1 VDILDSAIHSLDVRA
16 PLKGDDN
23 FCRQVNASAE
33 KVQEAFLETIKSAI
47 TMRQANAM
55 LGDCTI
61 TQAGTFDPQN
71 VENFFQQL
79 GNALEGWT
87 FSGVLKSANE
97 DMHRLYSTFTKEAD
111 KFYISVYFGIQF
123 HELPYYRVDR
133 RVIEIQKELAKIE
146 GRATSVLSEM
156 TSAADRVLA
165 TELEKR
171 GYTNLG
177 FEELFAKMF
186 DDEKLI
192 EELNEKTAVVE
203 THFPQVGV
211 SRNKQSELLSELNDL
226 LIKFYQTS
234 PVVIDYNK
242 LMQGEEGI
250 TNYFDIE
257 VIKKN
262 KKTKRREAFIDT
274 IKMPKEAAGMLSG
287 EIGAVGETLR
297 KLGASFLCY

>member
-1 VDILDSAIHSLDVRA
+1 MRT
-16 PLKGDDN
+16 PLKGDDY
-23 FCRQVNASAE
+23 FCRQVNEAAQR
-33 KVQEAFLETIKSAI
+33 VQEAFLNAIKSAI

-55 LGDCTI
+55 LGDSTI
-61 TQAGTFDPQN
+61 TQADTFDPQN
-71 VENFFQQL
+71 VQNFFQQL
-79 GNALEGWT
+79 GNVLEGWT
-87 FSGVLKSANE
+87 FSGILKSATE
-97 DMHRLYSTFTKEAD
+97 DVHRLYSIFTKEAD

-146 GRATSVLSEM
+146 GRATSDLSKM
-156 TSAADRVLA
+156 TGAADRVLA

-177 FEELFAKMF
+177 FEELFAKIF

-192 EELNEKTAVVE
+192 EELNMKTASVE
-203 THFPQVGV
+203 SQFPQFGQLH
-211 SRNKQSELLSELNDL
+211 NKKSELLSELNDL

-234 PVVIDYNK
+234 PVLIDYNG

-257 VIKKN
+257 VLKN
-262 KKTKRREAFIDT
+262 KKMKRREAFLDT
-274 IKMPKEAAGMLSG
+274 IKMPKEAADMLSG
-287 EIGAVGETLR
+287 ELGAVGETLR
-297 KLGASFLCY
+297 KFVR